1 MRVGQE
7 TGTDG
12 PHALGTRFECEVTSL
27 WSQVIR
33 QDGTGPALAN
43 NEFVTFGSPGK
54 TPERSSEVFSET
66 T

>member
-12 PHALGTRFECEVTSL
+12 
-27 WSQVIR
+27 VIR